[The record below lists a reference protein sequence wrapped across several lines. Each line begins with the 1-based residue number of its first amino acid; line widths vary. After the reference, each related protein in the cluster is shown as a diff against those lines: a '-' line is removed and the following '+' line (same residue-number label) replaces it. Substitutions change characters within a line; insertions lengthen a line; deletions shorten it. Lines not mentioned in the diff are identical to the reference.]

1 MITQNRILWLPNG
14 VEDRHVAWDDM
25 SPSSVRNPSG
35 LRIDSET
42 ALQSTVVLACARV
55 LAESIASL
63 PLHLYQYLAEGG
75 KAPAREHPLYRRLHI
90 APNSWQTSFEWR
102 EQQVLWLCLWGNS
115 YNLLVPGSAG
125 FATELHPLH
134 PSRMTPERIENGR
147 IRYKYRD
154 ERGREETYT
163 QDQIM
168 HIRWLSDDGINGMIP
183 VELARDAIGLA
194 RACEIHGAR
203 YFGNGARPGFVLTT
217 DNDMKPEAAA
227 TLRDNW
233 ERMHRGA
240 DRASRTA
247 VLFGGL
253 KPMELAGSN
262 NQESQF
268 LETRR
273 FQIEEICRLYRV
285 PPHLVGDLSRSSF
298 SNIEQQSIDFVQHSL
313 LPWLR
318 RFENAFARDLIV
330 EDEKFFAEFDTRGLL
345 RGDAAAR
352 ASYYSSLYN
361 LGVASIN
368 EIRSWESL
376 NPVEGGDLRFV
387 QLNMQT
393 LTQAN
398 AAAAAPPE
406 ADKPEEQPAAEQ
418 PTADVASIIALVDQI
433 GKGAI
438 TPEAAKAVFESVFPQ
453 MPAVIAD
460 SIIEGAIKTPEEPP
474 ATEPAPAEPTQPE
487 PVPAG
492 RSLWQGSL
500 RDAEG
505 RSLTISIDFDRTFA
519 ADPELLGDFA
529 AKAKADGNSVV
540 MITRRADTPEDRDF
554 IEQTLGSYADAFDAV
569 ILAGPEMQKEAAAKQ
584 AGISVDIW
592 IDDSPQTI
600 KEIRGFC
607 PTGPGGGIDNSCSSK
622 DGGGGSEGAFGSKA
636 SPENLAG
643 LADREGEVGEIHVKV
658 YRVGS
663 VADAPRGI
671 HFGDSVES
679 VSEYKA
685 IHPGQEIQ
693 EYVVSAKNAYV
704 TKNQWTAAKAL
715 GFDYEEELGKA
726 IKKVNGKN
734 PGPWK
739 PGDEHRIVE
748 AKIKREAKKK
758 GWDAIVYKSPP
769 LPAKHEI
776 VVFSEKTFSQRS
788 LESRGFCPT
797 GSGGG
802 IDNSCGKEGGGKANV
817 LSATEKEAAR
827 AALSDRFGGMKDV
840 PSDKLFPASA
850 GGVAGAVLTEPK
862 KKDTVIREVDLSNVR
877 AAQDSV
883 PYAGLDSY
891 IGDPPKDLP
900 IVVEV
905 HEYKYDYDKG
915 KSVPTGET
923 YMTVQ
928 AGHTR
933 LGAQILA
940 GRGTAV
946 VRFARYNKHR
956 VPVSE
961 KDPSGYV
968 RPEPRNSRGFCP
980 TGPGGGIDNS
990 CSSKDG
996 GGANYAVG
1004 DSMKRSDVSVGQ
1016 TISIQKHGQK
1026 TVHNGVVVSVSHDG
1040 KQSTITLRDASGK
1053 ETTVTI
1059 RDLAKIREANL
1070 GDKTKLADEKA
1081 KSEAKGRKAGA
1092 PPEKPT
1098 SSGWKDVERYS
1109 TEVQEYCQELG
1120 VEVIESRSMGSG
1132 RNRPTIE
1139 TLHEIAT
1146 GVQKLAEA
1154 GSPLPERI
1162 VITNK
1167 RPSGGPM
1174 RNAMGYYYPGLSGRE
1189 SSTIFVSGKVP
1200 SGEPDSSIRDGW
1212 LAGKDGSGVGG
1223 IVIHETGHMLHH
1235 RAIGEA
1241 FNRLERPGPNTFSV
1255 DNYEIAAKV
1264 SRYAA
1269 TCPAEFVAE
1278 TFAGHTSGIKYDK
1291 DVYDLY
1297 DKYGGYP
1304 LPGRKGK
1311 RK

>member
-1 MITQNRILWLPNG
+1 MITQSRILWLPNG

-42 ALQSTVVLACARV
+42 SLQSTVVLACARV

-63 PLHLYQYLAEGG
+63 PLHLYQNLAEGG

-115 YNLLVPGSAG
+115 YNLLIPGSAG

-154 ERGREETYT
+154 EHGREETYT

-418 PTADVASIIALVDQI
+418 PTADVASIIAIVDQI

-460 SIIEGAIKTPEEPP
+460 SIIEGATKTPEEPP
-474 ATEPAPAEPTQPE
+474 TAEPAPAEPIQPE
-487 PVPAG
+487 AVPAG

-519 ADPELLGDFA
+519 ADPELMGDFA
-529 AKAKADGNSVV
+529 TKAKADGNSVV

-569 ILAGPEMQKEAAAKQ
+569 ILAGPDTQKETAATL

-607 PTGPGGGIDNSCSSK
+607 PTGPGGGIDNSC
-622 DGGGGSEGAFGSKA
+622 G
-636 SPENLAG
+636 
-643 LADREGEVGEIHVKV
+643 RE
-658 YRVGS
+658 
-663 VADAPRGI
+663 
-671 HFGDSVES
+671 
-679 VSEYKA
+679 
-685 IHPGQEIQ
+685 
-693 EYVVSAKNAYV
+693 
-704 TKNQWTAAKAL
+704 
-715 GFDYEEELGKA
+715 
-726 IKKVNGKN
+726 
-734 PGPWK
+734 
-739 PGDEHRIVE
+739 
-748 AKIKREAKKK
+748 
-758 GWDAIVYKSPP
+758 
-769 LPAKHEI
+769 
-776 VVFSEKTFSQRS
+776 
-788 LESRGFCPT
+788 
-797 GSGGG
+797 
-802 IDNSCGKEGGGKANV
+802 
-817 LSATEKEAAR
+817 
-827 AALSDRFGGMKDV
+827 
-840 PSDKLFPASA
+840 
-850 GGVAGAVLTEPK
+850 
-862 KKDTVIREVDLSNVR
+862 
-877 AAQDSV
+877 
-883 PYAGLDSY
+883 
-891 IGDPPKDLP
+891 
-900 IVVEV
+900 
-905 HEYKYDYDKG
+905 
-915 KSVPTGET
+915 
-923 YMTVQ
+923 
-928 AGHTR
+928 
-933 LGAQILA
+933 
-940 GRGTAV
+940 
-946 VRFARYNKHR
+946 
-956 VPVSE
+956 
-961 KDPSGYV
+961 
-968 RPEPRNSRGFCP
+968 
-980 TGPGGGIDNS
+980 
-990 CSSKDG
+990 G

-1004 DSMKRSDVSVGQ
+1004 DSMKRSDVATGQ

-1070 GDKTKLADEKA
+1070 GDKGKLAADDDKA
-1081 KSEAKGRKAGA
+1081 GSPKGRKAGA

-1098 SSGWKDVERYS
+1098 SSGRKDVERYS

-1120 VEVIESRSMGSG
+1120 VEVMESRSVGSG

-1146 GVQKLAEA
+1146 GVQKLAES

-1162 VITNK
+1162 VITNQ

-1241 FNRLERPGPNTFSV
+1241 FNRLERPGPNTFSP

-1264 SRYAA
+1264 SRYAT

-1278 TFAGHTSGIKYDK
+1278 TFSGHASGIKYDN

-1311 RK
+1311 GKKK

>member
-63 PLHLYQYLAEGG
+63 PLHLYQNLAEGG

-273 FQIEEICRLYRV
+273 FQIEEVCRLYRV

-398 AAAAAPPE
+398 ASAAAPPE

-438 TPEAAKAVFESVFPQ
+438 TPEAAKAVFGSVFPQ
-453 MPAVIAD
+453 MPESIAD
-460 SIIEGAIKTPEEPP
+460 SIIDGATKTPEEPP
-474 ATEPAPAEPTQPE
+474 AAEPAPAEPIQPE
-487 PVPAG
+487 AVPAG

-519 ADPELLGDFA
+519 ADPALMGDFA
-529 AKAKADGNSVV
+529 QKAKADGNSVV
-540 MITRRADTPEDRDF
+540 MITRRADTPEDRKF
-554 IEQTLGSYADAFDAV
+554 IEDTLGSFADAFDAV
-569 ILAGPEMQKEAAAKQ
+569 ILAGPDTQKEAAAKQ

-600 KEIRGFC
+600 KEARGFC
-607 PTGPGGGIDNSCSSK
+607 PTGPGGGIDNSC
-622 DGGGGSEGAFGSKA
+622 
-636 SPENLAG
+636 
-643 LADREGEVGEIHVKV
+643 
-658 YRVGS
+658 
-663 VADAPRGI
+663 
-671 HFGDSVES
+671 
-679 VSEYKA
+679 
-685 IHPGQEIQ
+685 
-693 EYVVSAKNAYV
+693 
-704 TKNQWTAAKAL
+704 
-715 GFDYEEELGKA
+715 
-726 IKKVNGKN
+726 
-734 PGPWK
+734 
-739 PGDEHRIVE
+739 
-748 AKIKREAKKK
+748 
-758 GWDAIVYKSPP
+758 
-769 LPAKHEI
+769 
-776 VVFSEKTFSQRS
+776 
-788 LESRGFCPT
+788 
-797 GSGGG
+797 
-802 IDNSCGKEGGGKANV
+802 GKEGGG
-817 LSATEKEAAR
+817 
-827 AALSDRFGGMKDV
+827 GG
-840 PSDKLFPASA
+840 
-850 GGVAGAVLTEPK
+850 
-862 KKDTVIREVDLSNVR
+862 
-877 AAQDSV
+877 
-883 PYAGLDSY
+883 
-891 IGDPPKDLP
+891 
-900 IVVEV
+900 
-905 HEYKYDYDKG
+905 
-915 KSVPTGET
+915 
-923 YMTVQ
+923 
-928 AGHTR
+928 
-933 LGAQILA
+933 
-940 GRGTAV
+940 
-946 VRFARYNKHR
+946 
-956 VPVSE
+956 
-961 KDPSGYV
+961 
-968 RPEPRNSRGFCP
+968 
-980 TGPGGGIDNS
+980 
-990 CSSKDG
+990 
-996 GGANYAVG
+996 NYAVG

-1070 GDKTKLADEKA
+1070 GDKGKLAADDD
-1081 KSEAKGRKAGA
+1081 KSGSPKGRKAGA

-1098 SSGWKDVERYS
+1098 SSGWRDVERYS

-1162 VITNK
+1162 IITNK

-1174 RNAMGYYYPGLSGRE
+1174 GSAMGYYYPGLSGRD

-1223 IVIHETGHMLHH
+1223 IVVHETGHMLHH

-1241 FNRLERPGPNTFSV
+1241 FDRLERPGPNTFSPG
-1255 DNYEIAAKV
+1255 NYEIAAKV
-1264 SRYAA
+1264 SRYAT

-1304 LPGRKGK
+1304 LSGRKGK
-1311 RK
+1311 KK